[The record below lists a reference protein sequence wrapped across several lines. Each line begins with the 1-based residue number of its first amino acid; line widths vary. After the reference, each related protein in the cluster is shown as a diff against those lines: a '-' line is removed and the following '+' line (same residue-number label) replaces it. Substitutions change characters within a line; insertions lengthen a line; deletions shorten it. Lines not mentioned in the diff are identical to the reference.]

1 MGADQI
7 KHVPGGTVMHLLD
20 GSPCRCNY
28 ATLTGSHCSSS
39 GMAADVTGIPTG
51 PAGPHGPPP
60 VGPPGPHAHPHPGS
74 VAAAQLEAAERLAL
88 ATDPMV
94 RLQMAGISPEYHAHT
109 HAHTHAHS
117 HTHLHLHPSQQ
128 AQQAQAQQE
137 AAAAASGT
145 AGFPL
150 PGECLGL
157 PDADSI
163 SVCCVITCNQL
174 HQLLLLRDL
183 TTPSL
188 CQNMTLYLK
197 QSHMYIYCCTQFMVL
212 ACVAMN
218 LSRVWLHLFP
228 PSHPPGHTVPKQSL
242 NLPSHG
248 LQRLLF
254 LSHGPEKGHSQSPL
268 FAM

>member
-1 MGADQI
+1 MTKFDKILLGNQLYQVAI
-7 KHVPGGTVMHLLD
+7 KTNVSRAISVLIISSLFFFFKPPDTTDCPRRFYREIHFLGRN
-20 GSPCRCNY
+20 PCRCNY
-28 ATLTGSHCSSS
+28 AMSPGSHCSSS
-39 GMAADVTGIPTG
+39 GMSADVAGIPTG

-60 VGPPGPHAHPHPGS
+60 VGPPGPHTHPHPGS

-150 PGECLGL
+150 PGELVSCLGL
-157 PDADSI
+157 AHAG
-163 SVCCVITCNQL
+163 SVSMCSVITFNQL
-174 HQLLLLRDL
+174 HALSSSVLLLVRDL
-183 TTPSL
+183 IAPS
-188 CQNMTLYLK
+188 
-197 QSHMYIYCCTQFMVL
+197 FMSEL
-212 ACVAMN
+212 DCV
-218 LSRVWLHLFP
+218 F
-228 PSHPPGHTVPKQSL
+228 
-242 NLPSHG
+242 
-248 LQRLLF
+248 
-254 LSHGPEKGHSQSPL
+254 
-268 FAM
+268 

>member
-1 MGADQI
+1 MYSE
-7 KHVPGGTVMHLLD
+7 KMEEFPRSELN
-20 GSPCRCNY
+20 C
-28 ATLTGSHCSSS
+28 
-39 GMAADVTGIPTG
+39 AALSVCTCVTGIPTG

-60 VGPPGPHAHPHPGS
+60 VGPPGPHPHAHPGS

-150 PGECLGL
+150 PGEWCRPSRRCSCAVSVPAHSVLETG
-157 PDADSI
+157 
-163 SVCCVITCNQL
+163 SVCVNTHICRGQRILLSPTCL
-174 HQLLLLRDL
+174 P
-183 TTPSL
+183 TATSL
-188 CQNMTLYLK
+188 KY
-197 QSHMYIYCCTQFMVL
+197 
-212 ACVAMN
+212 
-218 LSRVWLHLFP
+218 
-228 PSHPPGHTVPKQSL
+228 
-242 NLPSHG
+242 
-248 LQRLLF
+248 
-254 LSHGPEKGHSQSPL
+254 
-268 FAM
+268 